1 MFTKLTCTKF
11 NSCSLYKRDTL
22 AGDFHTSTKFNS
34 CSLYK
39 RDTLAGDFHTSTKV
53 SNTASEVA
61 TLGIVGKFALSAGGA
76 TRLSS
81 PNKAGVRRH
90 LHIRFWQKLWKGTCK
105 YFLG

>member
-1 MFTKLTCTKF
+1 MFTKLTC
-11 NSCSLYKRDTL
+11 
-22 AGDFHTSTKFNS
+22 TKFNS

-81 PNKAGVRRH
+81 PNKAGGGVEELDDISTSDFGRNSGKA
-90 LHIRFWQKLWKGTCK
+90 LASIFWGDLASSSLKASSIIL
-105 YFLG
+105 